1 MKDNTRTPEAKA
13 KTLKRKQEIR
23 DKRRQY
29 VEADN
34 AFACLLTYMNGG
46 EQHDRQTNRIKTDNE
61 RTIRT
66 SQKLSK

>member
-1 MKDNTRTPEAKA
+1 MKDSTRTPEAKA

-29 VEADN
+29 VAADN

-46 EQHDRQTNRIKTDNE
+46 EQHEQNDRSKTGRNRSNSSS
-61 RTIRT
+61 R
-66 SQKLSK
+66 